1 MHKKNI
7 ITKFL
12 AQLTSIGAGM
22 RIAAG
27 TLTACVRTGTTL
39 FMLFLFSATLLLYYF
54 DIIHR
59 TIFAGASSLAWALL
73 KIIKQWGITLPMHV
87 FGVEWLVH
95 FPEFFLLL
103 SLIALLSLMMVHV
116 TNNSL
121 INGACGVGR
130 AFFRA
135 MGAWR
140 FIVAYAVSMSIMIWM
155 FGDVHINCVRWM
167 LSMIHGTPA
176 MMQSLYDPEYGTKM
190 IELILNAPFWLSMGT
205 RLAISVFWY
214 LATFLLFPIAALEE
228 ASFIVALRRSC
239 LLMLRN
245 PGLVISAALFYLIMQ
260 SGIIVATI
268 YGEAATL
275 PSLAGLGVKS
285 SVQAVVLVAFMTL
298 ILCTVHA
305 ALVATGSLIAGV
317 CIYRMVMHQGMPL
330 LHPLYT
336 KRPYWSCCLY
346 LLFYIFYWI
355 VIRCG
360 IHVQMPKI

>member
-12 AQLTSIGAGM
+12 AQLANIGAGIH
-22 RIAAG
+22 IAAG
-27 TLTACVRTGTTL
+27 MLAASMRTGHTL
-39 FMLFLFSATLLLYYF
+39 CMLFLFSATLLLYYF

-59 TIFAGASSLAWALL
+59 TIFVGASALSWALL
-73 KIIKQWGITLPMHV
+73 KIIKQWGISLPMHV
-87 FGVEWLVH
+87 FGLEWLVH

-121 INGACGVGR
+121 LNGACGVGR
-130 AFFRA
+130 AFFRS
-135 MGAWR
+135 MRAWR
-140 FIVAYAVSMSIMIWM
+140 FILAYAACMSFVIWM
-155 FGDVHINCVRWM
+155 LGDVHINCVRWM
-167 LSMIHGTPA
+167 LSKIHGTPA
-176 MMQSLYDPEYGTKM
+176 MMESLYDPEYGKKM
-190 IELILNAPFWLSMGT
+190 IELLLNAPFWLSMGS
-205 RLAISVFWY
+205 RLALSIVWY
-214 LATFLLFPIAALEE
+214 LATFLLFPIAAFEE
-228 ASFIVALRRSC
+228 SSFFLALRRSW
-239 LLMLRN
+239 LLMVRN

-260 SGIIVATI
+260 TAVIVATL
-268 YGEAATL
+268 YAEAATF

-285 SVQAVVLVAFMTL
+285 SVQVVVLVAFMTL

-317 CIYRMVMHQGMPL
+317 CIYRMVTHQGMPL
-330 LHPLYT
+330 LHPLYVT
-336 KRPYWSCCLY
+336 RPYWSCFLY